1 MPKKKEEAPTAPLP
15 PIDHA
20 YVQALKIKDLEE
32 RNEALRQELQALKD
46 ERSQRHSDEND
57 VMEHMQR
64 DLRSKSSRIGELQ
77 RDLTETQKK
86 LEEALSSKD
95 QILTQQR
102 ELFKKQRE
110 STAHELESL
119 TNELNEV
126 KVFQERRSVLEAELS
141 ELSKQVHALKT
152 RHEVQ
157 VSDMKREFGQAASS
171 SSTLPVPAPS
181 PSLIPHLIPGCLLLL
196 FIFVVII
203 LLTADLMFMFVSQ
216 YAPGVYISP

>member
-1 MPKKKEEAPTAPLP
+1 
-15 PIDHA
+15 
-20 YVQALKIKDLEE
+20 VQALKIKDLEE

-171 SSTLPVPAPS
+171 SYTLPVPAPS
-181 PSLIPHLIPGCLLLL
+181 PSCIPYLIPGCLLLL
-196 FIFVVII
+196 FVFVLII
-203 LLTADLMFMFVSQ
+203 LLTADLMFMFVAQ
-216 YAPGVYISP
+216 YAPGVYMRIHVSPVHVTSQ

>member
-1 MPKKKEEAPTAPLP
+1 MPKKKEEVPTAPLP

-46 ERSQRHSDEND
+46 ERSQRHSDETD
-57 VMEHMQR
+57 VLEHMQR

-102 ELFKKQRE
+102 ELFRKQRE

-119 TNELNEV
+119 RHELNEV

-171 SSTLPVPAPS
+171 STLPLPAPS

-196 FIFVVII
+196 FIFFLII
-203 LLTADLMFMFVSQ
+203 LLTAGLMFMFVSK
-216 YAPGVYISP
+216 